1 MEQERNLW
9 VIPTDEPSR
18 LWKNNLLQGK
28 LELSEEV
35 LPYNTS
41 QNIYITSDEEIKEG
55 DWFITEKNT
64 ICKCVKVDEKY
75 AYSIEAGSMIKK
87 NCKKIILTTDP
98 DLIKDGVQAIDDD
111 FLEWFVNN
119 PDCEEVLVIKNW
131 NYPLDKR
138 WEYKINFIIIKEYDP
153 NQNALNFEID
163 ALKRQ
168 VEVLKHQQEQFT
180 QEGFNNTTNQAKEM
194 ETEKTNDELIG
205 SIIVN
210 ESNFNYIAKT
220 GKINGSLLIDIRR
233 ILDEKVQPVK
243 ERKCYIQQKL
253 DEANEL
259 LYKNGIK
266 ERPYTIDHRGA

>member
-1 MEQERNLW
+1 MKNIHIL
-9 VIPTDEPSR
+9 PTDKPSR
-18 LWKNNLLQGK
+18 ISIRDIDNK
-28 LELSEEV
+28 LCIHRPEV
-35 LPYNTS
+35 VYRGINQRGIN
-41 QNIYITSDEEIKEG
+41 QNIYITSDEKPKAGE
-55 DWFITEKNT
+55 
-64 ICKCVKVDEKY
+64 Y
-75 AYSIEAGSMIKK
+75 AIATLNGNSEVVQLNQSTCIYYDS
-87 NCKKIILTTDP
+87 KIVLTTDQ
-98 DLIKDGVQAIDDD
+98 DLNKDGVQAIDDE
-111 FLEWFVNN
+111 FLEWFVKN
-119 PDCEEVLVIKNW
+119 PNCEEVLVIKNW

-180 QEGFNNTTNQAKEM
+180 QEGFDNITNQVKEM

-205 SIIVN
+205 SI
-210 ESNFNYIAKT
+210 
-220 GKINGSLLIDIRR
+220 INGSLLIDIRR
-233 ILDEKVQPVK
+233 ILDEKVQPIK

-266 ERPYTIDHRGA
+266 ERPYRIDHRGA